1 MIVSKKEKIVTMNNV
16 HYRETLGKGIHS
28 LLPEQQQKR
37 DHTERVFL
45 LNQVFFFFHFS
56 LHFFKLLFFRKQT

>member
-16 HYRETLGKGIHS
+16 HYRETFGKGIHS

-37 DHTERVFL
+37 DHTERVFFIKPGFFL
-45 LNQVFFFFHFS
+45 LPFFSSFF
-56 LHFFKLLFFRKQT
+56 